1 MEYSFLLVIILGAFG
16 ALIVIQAYRLYTI
29 NRDWGQGEI
38 VVRWIS
44 PEETRT
50 TIYIII
56 ALLALIIA
64 IYIRSEAL
72 LSALS
77 ALLIGFGGMLSQLTF
92 INVIGRDGIY
102 LGRSRKGLTWDEIE
116 KMAFVQEGNEYKLE
130 ISSAREKKITETSGF
145 FERIQREL
153 ESLEEIDQPST
164 KADIKKE
171 RDEAGEEKIVVEDR
185 LAKER
190 EYQRKL
196 EQKKQEERYRKK
208 REGGAKADK
217 KKDKHAEDEKKEEKI
232 ERSYHTIGFTEKH
245 QFHIQQALMYYFP
258 KGLEYKAPEEKTQEH
273 TYNT

>member
-50 TIYIII
+50 IIYIII

-130 ISSAREKKITETSGF
+130 ITSAREKKITEASGF

>member
-50 TIYIII
+50 IIYIII

-130 ISSAREKKITETSGF
+130 ITSAREKKITEASGF

-171 RDEAGEEKIVVEDR
+171 RDEAGEEKIIVEDR

-208 REGGAKADK
+208 REGAAKADK
-217 KKDKHAEDEKKEEKI
+217 KKDKHAEDKKKEEKI
-232 ERSYHTIGFTEKH
+232 ERSFHTIGFTEKH